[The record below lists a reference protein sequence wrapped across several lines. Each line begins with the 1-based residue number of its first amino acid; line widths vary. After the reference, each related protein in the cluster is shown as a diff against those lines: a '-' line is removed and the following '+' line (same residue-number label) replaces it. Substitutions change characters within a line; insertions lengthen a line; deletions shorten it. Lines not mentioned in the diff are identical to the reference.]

1 MTEEEIASQND
12 VKGIQKFSKRLSNLL
27 IKPYFKTEVIE
38 EVADKEIAQSDIEI
52 CDLVNRYLKNPQ
64 SEEETFI
71 ATSQLKVHQVI
82 SDYSI

>member
-1 MTEEEIASQND
+1 
-12 VKGIQKFSKRLSNLL
+12 
-27 IKPYFKTEVIE
+27 VIE
-38 EVADKEIAQSDIEI
+38 EVADKDMAQSDIEI